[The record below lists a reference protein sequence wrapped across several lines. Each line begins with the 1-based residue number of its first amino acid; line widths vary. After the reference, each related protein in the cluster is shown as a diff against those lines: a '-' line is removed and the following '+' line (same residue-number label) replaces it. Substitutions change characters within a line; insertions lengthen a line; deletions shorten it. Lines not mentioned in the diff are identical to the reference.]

1 MILKVG
7 DVLIAKTSFQ
17 NHNTIDSF
25 FVKDMQYSI
34 RVVHERYRINN
45 DRGDAFRSTDYILV
59 NNLPGYSFYTED
71 MYYDKYNYVWNC
83 FYTPNELRKIKL
95 EKIKQIA
102 IP

>member
-1 MILKVG
+1 MTFHLG
-7 DVLIAKTSFQ
+7 QVLTAKTSFQ
-17 NHNTIDSF
+17 NNNTIDSF
-25 FVKDMQYSI
+25 FVKDMQYTI

-45 DRGDAFRSTDYILV
+45 DRDDAFRSTDYILV